1 MLGRSLINDRRQ
13 GRWMGLA
20 FGMGLVWLGLGAPA
34 QAQEPPSVLEAAQV
48 IYAQENKPSET
59 VAPTTMPST
68 TIVDSQVVQV
78 GCPSC
83 GDSGLLS
90 RSSRFPRGCGSC
102 GNGYDGCAPCGACIP
117 GREPCCCIN
126 HDTAI
131 GRFWA
136 GIHECLCCPDPCYE
150 PRWVAAA
157 NNAFFVSPA
166 RPVTQTMFRWDF
178 MRNYRLPDRAEYLWA
193 RADGNGKGP
202 RPQGGANGVS
212 STRVSELMMYTE
224 VAAGKFSAYVGMPY
238 REVVPLEANRG
249 SGFGDLQIG
258 TKSMLFDCELMQVT
272 FQMNTSVPTGS
283 PGKGAGTGH
292 VALEPSLLT
301 AIKLTN
307 AAYLQ
312 TQISE
317 WLPIGGDSEYQASIL
332 HYHTALNY
340 SLEILCDVQF
350 VMSAEFGGYRVQG
363 GRASD
368 PVLGTIAAN
377 SDSYLYAGPGARLV
391 FCNKL
396 DIGFGA
402 AFALTNDHFAEDW
415 YRFELRWR
423 F

>member
-1 MLGRSLINDRRQ
+1 MFGRINCFCRPLGRHI
-13 GRWMGLA
+13 GLLSA
-20 FGMGLVWLGLGAPA
+20 GLLALWGTSPVVLA
-34 QAQEPPSVLEAAQV
+34 QQESDLLQTAKV
-48 IYAQENKPSET
+48 IYAEENKANTPVEQ
-59 VAPTTMPST
+59 PTTPPTT
-68 TIVDSQVVQV
+68 TILDSNVVQV

-83 GDSGLLS
+83 GDSGLL
-90 RSSRFPRGCGSC
+90 RNQSRFPRGCGSC
-102 GNGYDGCAPCGACIP
+102 GYDGCAPCGACVP
-117 GREPCCCIN
+117 GRDPCCCIN
-126 HDTAI
+126 HDSAI
-131 GRFWA
+131 GRFWG

-157 NNAFFVSPA
+157 NNAFFVSAA
-166 RPVTQTMFRWDF
+166 RPVTQTVFRWDF
-178 MRNYRLPDRAEYLWA
+178 MRDYRLPDRAEYLWA

-202 RPQGGANGVS
+202 RPQNGALGVS

-224 VAAGKFSAYVGMPY
+224 VAAGKFSAYIGMPY

-258 TKSMLFDCELMQVT
+258 TKSLLFDCELLQVA
-272 FQMNTSVPTGS
+272 FQMNTSVPSGS
-283 PGKGAGTGH
+283 PGKGVGTGH
-292 VALEPSLLT
+292 TALEPSLL
-301 AIKLTN
+301 AALKLTN
-307 AAYLQ
+307 SAYLQ
-312 TQISE
+312 TQVSE
-317 WLPIGGDSEYQASIL
+317 WFPIGGDSLYQASVL

-340 SLEILCDVQF
+340 SIEVLCDVQF

-368 PVLGTIAAN
+368 PVLGTIPAN

-402 AFALTNDHFAEDW
+402 AYALTQDQFAGEW